1 MYDYGSTLLING
13 KTEDN
18 FSASHLAVLTK
29 VNATVIQK
37 KTYSTFI
44 FALKVH
50 VVPPRI

>member
-1 MYDYGSTLLING
+1 MYGYGSTLLING

-37 KTYSTFI
+37 KNLQYLYFCT
-44 FALKVH
+44 
-50 VVPPRI
+50 